1 MENVKL
7 FFKGIMIGIGKIIP
21 GVSGSVIAMSL
32 GVYEKIISYLS
43 SIFHDTKKKIKYLL
57 PIFIGI
63 IFPIILGSKLILYF
77 LNKYYF
83 ITMMFFIGLMSGGI
97 RPIFNEIKDKQSK
110 KNIFIMIIPIVVF
123 LILDIILKKARV
135 TIEYNHIN
143 CLFLGIIEALS
154 SVIPGV
160 SGTAIMMMLGVY
172 DKVLL
177 TVSSISYI
185 DKLSFFILGI
195 ILGVLLI
202 SKTINYYLTNYKIE
216 TYYCIFSFCIFS
228 VFIIFRSVLET
239 ELTFIN
245 FLLGS
250 FLTYIG
256 YLFTSKVK

>member
-32 GVYEKIISYLS
+32 GIYEKIINYLS
-43 SIFHDTKKKIKYLL
+43 SIFRNAKEKIKYLL
-57 PIFIGI
+57 PVFVGI
-63 IFPIILGSKLILYF
+63 SLPIILGSRIILYF
-77 LNKYYF
+77 LNNYYF
-83 ITMMFFIGLMSGGI
+83 VTMMFFIGLMSGGI
-97 RPIFNEIKDKQSK
+97 KPIFNEIKDKQSK
-110 KNIFIMIIPIVVF
+110 KNIFIMTIPIVVF
-123 LILDIILKKARV
+123 LILDIILKKTRV
-135 TIEYNHIN
+135 TIEYNYIN
-143 CLFLGIIEALS
+143 CIFLGIIEALS
-154 SVIPGV
+154 SLVPGV

-177 TVSSISYI
+177 TVSSIFYI
-185 DKLSFFILGI
+185 DKFLFFILGI
-195 ILGVLLI
+195 ILGILLI
-202 SKTINYYLTNYKIE
+202 SKTINYYLNNYKTE

-250 FLTYIG
+250 FLAYVG
-256 YLFTSKVK
+256 YLFTSKMK